1 LRLRSHKTR
10 RIAALLGL
18 LLGAGLNFLAGQTA
32 DEQLALHQ
40 RRAQQA
46 EAAQDFEG
54 AIREYRIL
62 VRAVPNSPELQSNLG
77 VALYFHHDLA
87 AAAEVFQHA
96 IVLKPGLYTPHLF
109 LGLALANLSR
119 PDAAVVQL
127 EQAETINAD
136 DPLVSTWLGYEYAA
150 QSRFEKA
157 VEQLQTATSLKPDD
171 QDIWFALGRCY
182 LEMGKAAIEG
192 LLRIAPDGG
201 RTWQLAAEQYEA
213 RGNKEKAL
221 QLYAIALQKRPDLT
235 ALHDKVVA
243 LGGSSTASNASQ
255 SSDPASADQ
264 LYESIHEDEAK
275 AREAFER
282 VSRMDA
288 DSYRA
293 HQVLADSAAASDDF
307 DEAIRQYGIVIEK
320 KPDLPRIH
328 GDLCNALSH
337 TGRIQEAIVECDSEL
352 SLSPYAADAYVQAAR
367 VHLLSGDE
375 THAQLLLRKALG
387 LDRPPIA
394 AYRLL
399 GKIDLGQKR
408 YPSAI
413 QELLKYVGVETTD
426 ASAWFL
432 LARAYKAVGDM
443 PRMEQAIAAY
453 KHNSDF
459 TKASEA
465 REVLDTRT
473 QQDKSSDED
482 DGKNLKPL

>member
-1 LRLRSHKTR
+1 MRLRFRKTR
-10 RIAALLGL
+10 RNAALLAL
-18 LLGAGLNFLAGQTA
+18 LLGTGLDLLAGQTA

-40 RRAQQA
+40 QRAQQA

-62 VRAVPNSPELQSNLG
+62 LRSIPNSPELQSNLG
-77 VALYFHHDLA
+77 VALYFHHDLTQ
-87 AAAEVFQHA
+87 AAEVFQRA
-96 IVLKPGLYTPHLF
+96 IALKPDLYAPHLF

-127 EQAETINAD
+127 EQAETINAN

-150 QSRFEKA
+150 QFRFDKA
-157 VEQLQTATSLKPDD
+157 VEQLQIAARLKPDD

-182 LEMGKAAIEG
+182 LEMGKSAIQE

-201 RTWQLAAEQYEA
+201 RTWQLAAEQYED

-221 QLYAIALQKRPDLT
+221 QLYTIALQKRPDLS
-235 ALHDKVVA
+235 ALRDKIAV
-243 LGGSSTASNASQ
+243 LGGSFTANNSSQ

-264 LYESIHEDEAK
+264 LYQRIHEDEAE

-282 VSRMDA
+282 VSRIDA

-307 DEAIRQYGIVIEK
+307 DEAIREYRIVIEK
-320 KPDLPRIH
+320 KPDLPGIH
-328 GDLCNALSH
+328 GELCNALSH
-337 TGRIQEAIVECDSEL
+337 TARIDEAVGECDAEL

-375 THAQLLLRKALG
+375 THAQPLLRKALQ

-399 GKIDLGQKR
+399 GKVDLNQKR

-413 QELLKYVGVETTD
+413 QELSKYVGVETTD

-432 LARAYKAVGDM
+432 LARAYKAVGDTS
-443 PRMEQAIAAY
+443 RMDQAIAAY
-453 KHNSDF
+453 KRNSDF
-459 TKASEA
+459 TKANEA
-465 REVLDTRT
+465 REVLDSRAR
-473 QQDKSSDED
+473 QDQSADEG